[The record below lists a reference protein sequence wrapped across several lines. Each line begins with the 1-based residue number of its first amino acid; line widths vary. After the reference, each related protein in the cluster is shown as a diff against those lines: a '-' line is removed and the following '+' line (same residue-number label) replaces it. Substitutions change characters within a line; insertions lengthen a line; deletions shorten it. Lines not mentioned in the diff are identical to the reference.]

1 MEGGRR
7 GQLKSMLAERGASI
21 PGPNAEVIG
30 RENCPYI
37 SNPSPPTALAYISC
51 CRRPRVLGHRVL
63 LLINAFS
70 FFTTLVCRLLQRRR
84 EPRSFFQ
91 LFHRQS
97 WRNPLGAPAS
107 FGGRNTAPMNPKPQV
122 GRMGCQGRWR
132 ARLLASDRSV
142 QSSPAMVSPG
152 LRSALPGRRHR
163 VGFGF
168 VGFFLVFG
176 FCF

>member
-37 SNPSPPTALAYISC
+37 SNPSPPTALAHISRS

-70 FFTTLVCRLLQRRR
+70 FFINLSLPTSSKKTRTKILLPALPPP
-84 EPRSFFQ
+84 E
-91 LFHRQS
+91 
-97 WRNPLGAPAS
+97 GAPAS
-107 FGGRNTAPMNPKPQV
+107 FGGRNTAPLNPEPQV